1 MSRVFHVKALV
12 GPIGPSRFLREGP
25 FAALLGPGS
34 GELGWYENIAALSLG
49 RSLSSH
55 FNVEMT
61 FCFVWTMATWHLA
74 LAPPR
79 PVPPAGPLNT
89 GRQEL
94 WCNIVAVCAR
104 PGRAHNTASLY
115 SPHQQP
121 GDNYFALCCFV
132 SSQMAIVVNHCWWWS
147 LGKLLAQA
155 RYLTRSSRARGRV
168 SPRAQPVFS
177 AVKLRVE
184 AG

>member
-1 MSRVFHVKALV
+1 MSSAFYVKELVLALK
-12 GPIGPSRFLREGP
+12 LREGP
-25 FAALLGPGS
+25 FPALLGPGS